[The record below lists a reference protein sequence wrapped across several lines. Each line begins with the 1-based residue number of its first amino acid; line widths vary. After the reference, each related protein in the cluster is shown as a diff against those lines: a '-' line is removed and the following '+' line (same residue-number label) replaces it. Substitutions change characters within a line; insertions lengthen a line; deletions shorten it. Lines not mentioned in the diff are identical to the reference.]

1 MFGDMMNKLR
11 DMKEKVEETKK
22 QLDDKILDVKAA
34 GGDIRIKINGNRKF
48 ISVEIADSLR
58 FASKDEFD
66 EQLLVA
72 LNKASAE
79 AEKVFE
85 DEMKRSASGLLPGI
99 F

>member
-11 DMKEKVEETKK
+11 EMKDKVEETKRN
-22 QLDDKILDVKAA
+22 LDDKIIDVKSA

-48 ISVEIADSLR
+48 IAIEIADALR

-72 LNKASAE
+72 LNKASSE

-85 DEMKRSASGLLPGI
+85 DEMKNSASGLLPGM